1 MALPHS
7 INAISNANSGRLD
20 TGGLREVALA
30 ALTVAFGLQL
40 LRILLSEL
48 VFYVRDS
55 LGASPAVPG
64 AYAAIVF
71 LLAFLV
77 PWTYRRLGTTGSSAA
92 SAGGLG
98 ILRLLEQL
106 ILAPAAD
113 LALATLGT
121 VLFLIFIPIQVS
133 RLRKY
138 GARGS
143 HLLVAGLLLGV
154 SLDTVI
160 KGAFSTLDTSWQP
173 GAAAHGMVI
182 FLVVCQSVLL
192 WTVVRGGASS
202 TTGHPGYGRMAPM
215 IAVGPILFLEALL
228 FQNIGQQTVLIGWS
242 QPVVIAWITGANA
255 VGLAAALCVV
265 ARPSQGRWLTI
276 AALGGLLT
284 LLASGERAGRGAAMA
299 VLLGQVAVSM
309 ALGMTGLALM
319 SSKGSAGI
327 GSTAVA
333 SGLGMLS
340 FLVLA
345 FLYYSNYQFDIPG
358 GPGVVPLIG
367 VAIILACVLASIR
380 SLHSPTATA
389 LSWAP
394 I

>member
-1 MALPHS
+1 
-7 INAISNANSGRLD
+7 
-20 TGGLREVALA
+20 
-30 ALTVAFGLQL
+30 
-40 LRILLSEL
+40 
-48 VFYVRDS
+48 
-55 LGASPAVPG
+55 
-64 AYAAIVF
+64 
-71 LLAFLV
+71 
-77 PWTYRRLGTTGSSAA
+77 
-92 SAGGLG
+92 
-98 ILRLLEQL
+98 
-106 ILAPAAD
+106 
-113 LALATLGT
+113 
-121 VLFLIFIPIQVS
+121 
-133 RLRKY
+133 
-138 GARGS
+138 
-143 HLLVAGLLLGV
+143 
-154 SLDTVI
+154 
-160 KGAFSTLDTSWQP
+160 
-173 GAAAHGMVI
+173 
-182 FLVVCQSVLL
+182 
-192 WTVVRGGASS
+192 
-202 TTGHPGYGRMAPM
+202 MAPM
-215 IAVGPILFLEALL
+215 IAVGPILFLEAFL

-242 QPVVIAWITGANA
+242 QPMVFAWITGANA

-284 LLASGERAGRGAAMA
+284 LLASGERAGPGAAMA

-309 ALGMTGLALM
+309 PLGMTGLAVM

-345 FLYYSNYQFDIPG
+345 FLYYSNYQFDIPVG
-358 GPGVVPLIG
+358 TGVVPLIG